1 MRFYYQNSRQSF
13 GLQLNLSRIS
23 LISMQSCI
31 STLSLRH
38 FKLMIQC
45 CHHLFSSLPVAA
57 FSHISVRTSYTE
69 NAILCIFY
77 GLYTMDGYVWLDE
90 VFDDLFVFCFW
101 NVYLIFFYWGVVY
114 LKTWNVFWLYMCSTV
129 VGLNCEYLYTN
140 SVLWNYA

>member
-69 NAILCIFY
+69 NGILCIFY

-90 VFDDLFVFCFW
+90 VFADLFVFCFW